1 MFGRRKRTRTEAH
14 EAAQEP
20 GTTPGEGGPVATG
33 EEGTG
38 PDPRAN
44 GPWDEAEFTGER
56 GEYLDLGALLL
67 KPTSA
72 VAVRM
77 EVDERTR
84 VPRAVN
90 MDFRDGSV
98 QLQVFTAP
106 KSSGLWD
113 EVRAELVAGLRRDG
127 GDPTVSHGPLGLQ
140 VDAKFPGTTPDGQQG
155 YRLARFVGIDGPRW
169 FLRAVFTGGA
179 ALPGTTAEVLDD
191 AVRAL
196 VVVRGQDPH
205 PPRDLLA
212 LSMPDDAAVRRVA
225 GDGAA
230 SAPEARGTRAEAG
243 ASGGVAPSGPE
254 VQSPRRGPEIT
265 EIG

>member
-1 MFGRRKRTRTEAH
+1 MFGRNKRKRTDAAA
-14 EAAQEP
+14 AAQQEP
-20 GTTPGEGGPVATG
+20 QSPAEDEQGT
-33 EEGTG
+33 
-38 PDPRAN
+38 DPRAN
-44 GPWDEAEFTGER
+44 GPWDESEFTGER
-56 GEYLDLGALLL
+56 GEYLDMGALLV
-67 KPTSA
+67 KPSSA
-72 VAVRM
+72 VDVRM
-77 EVDERTR
+77 EVDQQSQ
-84 VPRAVN
+84 VPRAVHL
-90 MDFRDGSV
+90 DFRDGSV

-127 GDPTVSHGPLGLQ
+127 GDPTVSEGPLGLQ
-140 VDAKFPGTTPDGQQG
+140 VNARFPGTTSDGREG

-179 ALPGTTAEVLDD
+179 AMPGTTSEVLDD

-212 LSMPDDAAVRRVA
+212 FTMPDGATLRRVGGQDPQPPAEGAADTPDDAAA
-225 GDGAA
+225 
-230 SAPEARGTRAEAG
+230 
-243 ASGGVAPSGPE
+243 SGPE
-254 VQSPRRGPEIT
+254 VQAPRRGPEIT